1 MKSKQKYLK
10 KVALLLFFAGYLS
23 SCQNQ
28 RNAADMR
35 QIMAKDEIL
44 GQLHKINSFDITGFK
59 EDTINDSIPGTN
71 LKKAIQYELDITYVD
86 SNKVQ
91 QDKKGIVLFTPDG
104 KSIINARIT
113 DK

>member
-1 MKSKQKYLK
+1 MKPNQEYLK
-10 KVALLLFFAGYLS
+10 KVLLLLFFTGILY

-35 QIMAKDEIL
+35 QIMAKNEIL
-44 GQLHKINSFDITGFK
+44 NQLHKVSSFNITGFN
-59 EDTINDSIPGTN
+59 EDTILDSIPGTN
-71 LKKAIQYELDITYVD
+71 LKKALQYVLDITYID
-86 SNKVQ
+86 SNKVSQ
-91 QDKKGIVLFTPDG
+91 NKNGIVLFTPDG